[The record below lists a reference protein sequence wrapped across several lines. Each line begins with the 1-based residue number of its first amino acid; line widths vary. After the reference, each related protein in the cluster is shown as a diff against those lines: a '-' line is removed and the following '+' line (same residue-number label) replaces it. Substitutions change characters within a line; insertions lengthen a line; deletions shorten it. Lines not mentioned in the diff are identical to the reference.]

1 VYEALKYKKIDYL
14 VINGDA
20 VELDWGSYYSFKKVM
35 IENAKLFK
43 NLSVMF
49 PKIKIIYILGN
60 HDGYIEFY
68 QILTSLAETTENFEV
83 KPSFL
88 RLGNTLFHHGD
99 LMVKLGNELYRD
111 KGDLKKL
118 KTDFTKRK
126 LKKLNDNFL
135 THKIKTP
142 TVEVGYNIVQ
152 PMGKDV
158 LGNPNASMI
167 NFIKNSKKLDIDI
180 MEGIEKVVVGHSH
193 IPLYNY
199 DCGNGILLS
208 NSGATTKGKKFNPLI
223 GYAGLE
229 QFKNYDQLYKGEKIE
244 YKLKSIEEIIIYKE
258 TETDK
263 DKTH

>member
-1 VYEALKYKKIDYL
+1 VEGKFLNKYLSISDMHLGSKRSYFMKHEKNNIEGGLEPPFFYVYEALKYKKIDYL

-111 KGDLKKL
+111 KGDLKK
-118 KTDFTKRK
+118 
-126 LKKLNDNFL
+126 
-135 THKIKTP
+135 
-142 TVEVGYNIVQ
+142 
-152 PMGKDV
+152 
-158 LGNPNASMI
+158 
-167 NFIKNSKKLDIDI
+167 IKNRFYKK
-180 MEGIEKVVVGHSH
+180 
-193 IPLYNY
+193 
-199 DCGNGILLS
+199 
-208 NSGATTKGKKFNPLI
+208 
-223 GYAGLE
+223 
-229 QFKNYDQLYKGEKIE
+229 
-244 YKLKSIEEIIIYKE
+244 
-258 TETDK
+258 
-263 DKTH
+263 KT